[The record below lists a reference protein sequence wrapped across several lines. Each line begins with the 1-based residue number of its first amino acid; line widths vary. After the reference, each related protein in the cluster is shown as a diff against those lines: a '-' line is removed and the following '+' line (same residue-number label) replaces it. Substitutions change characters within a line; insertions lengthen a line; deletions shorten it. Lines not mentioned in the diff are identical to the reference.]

1 MCSSTWS
8 RGNAEPAEQPGQQ
21 QLSLSRSTRFRHSWI
36 RGGALGAVGHAG
48 IHVQNRSRQRR
59 KRRPERLYRTLKAV
73 ARARKPR
80 RISPPISADRTDI
93 NLAGRTCEGRLQAL
107 DHTAS
112 AHLQTQAAPRL
123 PHATDSPGS
132 ELDEMPSGKAVGAI
146 VEVGSTPLS
155 HTCWLCAPDAGK
167 RHLTS
172 GFGPMWLFRCAQEVP
187 SGLFVP
193 HAAPRMPARMVRN
206 GIPEGVSARGRC
218 AAGRSTSATVMGQR
232 ASDAIRVRTWRSMS
246 SRTRRTVSRS
256 CSWGSSTSQFS

>member
-48 IHVQNRSRQRR
+48 IHAQNRSRQRR

-155 HTCWLCAPDAGK
+155 
-167 RHLTS
+167 
-172 GFGPMWLFRCAQEVP
+172 
-187 SGLFVP
+187 
-193 HAAPRMPARMVRN
+193 
-206 GIPEGVSARGRC
+206 
-218 AAGRSTSATVMGQR
+218 
-232 ASDAIRVRTWRSMS
+232 
-246 SRTRRTVSRS
+246 RTVRCLWLGQTPKLRS
-256 CSWGSSTSQFS
+256 SLRSIPGLSESL